1 MEKETG
7 LFKEGQA
14 RIFIRTG
21 GMQMM
26 TSGTPDSRLAQI
38 LEIMELRRTARLE
51 SLADRLQV
59 GTKTIRNDMKELN
72 RLLEGSA
79 LVESVSGRY
88 TLFVL
93 DGKTFQEKKRIIYNQ
108 SDYMNSPMKRYGYI
122 LNRLMHEEGAVLIDD
137 LAEEICVGRTT
148 INGDLKKL
156 RETLESYQLQIVGK
170 TNTGIRL
177 EGDELSLRLLVLEQM
192 YDQVFESFLLDED
205 LESMVHEY
213 CQEYGLDYKD
223 S

>member
-7 LFKEGQA
+7 LSKEGQA

-79 LVESVSGRY
+79 LVEHFRRKNGSY
-88 TLFVL
+88 
-93 DGKTFQEKKRIIYNQ
+93 II
-108 SDYMNSPMKRYGYI
+108 K
-122 LNRLMHEEGAVLIDD
+122 A
-137 LAEEICVGRTT
+137 T
-148 INGDLKKL
+148 I
-156 RETLESYQLQIVGK
+156 
-170 TNTGIRL
+170 
-177 EGDELSLRLLVLEQM
+177 
-192 YDQVFESFLLDED
+192 
-205 LESMVHEY
+205 
-213 CQEYGLDYKD
+213 
-223 S
+223 